1 MKRKLIAR
9 PRADLDIIKHIVN
22 LSEVSPSLAA
32 RFKQAVKA
40 AFGAIATSPRSCATA
55 QIPGLH
61 DVELRFKRPGGFKN
75 YLIYFQVTDD
85 AVFVLRVLHSS
96 QNAETELRP

>member
-32 RFKQAVKA
+32 RFKQSVKA
-40 AFGAIATSPRSCATA
+40 AFGAIAKSPRSCATA
-55 QIPGLH
+55 QIPGLQ
-61 DVELRFKRPGGFKN
+61 DVIQTSGRVQEL
-75 YLIYFQVTDD
+75 LD
-85 AVFVLRVLHSS
+85 LLSS
-96 QNAETELRP
+96 CRRRGLRPARAA